1 MPSAPI
7 GTKPEGLVYP
17 SPRLPLRSCGYLG
30 FRTPPP
36 LNPVGLSMPSP
47 AVLRPSRL
55 TAWPASGLEDPPRK
69 STPNQELFGCTSILL
84 FHCADHPKPVRS
96 TPRFIPRIDPP
107 RRQPHS
113 DHAARPGLENR
124 LQNTPQTIV
133 VQLFEARFNT
143 PTPAP
148 RRFQPPPVHPKNPR
162 PPQKS
167 PCTAYAPPIRCTRV
181 ACAHHGHHN

>member
-1 MPSAPI
+1 
-7 GTKPEGLVYP
+7 
-17 SPRLPLRSCGYLG
+17 
-30 FRTPPP
+30 
-36 LNPVGLSMPSP
+36 MPSP

-96 TPRFIPRIDPP
+96 TPRFIPRIDPS

-124 LQNTPQTIV
+124 LRNTPQPIV

-148 RRFQPPPVHPKNPR
+148 RRFQPPPVHSKNPR
-162 PPQKS
+162 SPQKS
-167 PCTAYAPPIRCTRV
+167 SCTAYAPPILCTRV